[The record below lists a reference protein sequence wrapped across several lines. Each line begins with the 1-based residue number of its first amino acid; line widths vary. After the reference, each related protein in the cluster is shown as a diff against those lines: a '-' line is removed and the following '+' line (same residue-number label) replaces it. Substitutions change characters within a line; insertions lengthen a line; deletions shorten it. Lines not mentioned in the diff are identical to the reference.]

1 MRKHSFDA
9 DIDAYGGRGGSSH
22 DYEYDNFDEAR
33 TSGRRGQGG
42 GRRRRFDDEADVPLR
57 RGRLTDQERDR
68 LAAALIEAEDGLELP
83 EGADRWSTWGQGE
96 VGPEPYP
103 SWVITSE
110 AAVDTRLGVVKTGKE
125 AEVHLV
131 ERWVPEGDG
140 ERQGERVDAG
150 AGAGSFGADG
160 RPADGVSAG
169 AAAGGGQRV
178 LLAEKQYRSADHR
191 LFHRDA
197 GYLEGRRTRESR
209 LDRAIANRTTF
220 GRKLIAEQWA
230 AAEFAALC
238 GLWSAGAPVPYPVSR
253 LGTDLMLE
261 FIGDADGGAAPRLAQ
276 LRPSTEQLV
285 DLWEQLEDG
294 LAALARAGYTH
305 GDVSAYNVLVH
316 NGRLVLIDLPQV
328 VDVVVNPRGAEL
340 LARDVRNIGGWF
352 AARGLPQ
359 ADWQTDGLLRL
370 LRDEAGIRESK
381 DV

>member
-1 MRKHSFDA
+1 VRKHSFDA
-9 DIDAYGGRGGSSH
+9 DIDAYDGRGGSSH
-22 DYEYDNFDEAR
+22 EHDYEYTYDHNYGYDDNSDDYDEGAR
-33 TSGRRGQGG
+33 SGRRGQAA
-42 GRRRRFDDEADVPLR
+42 RRRRFDDEGDVPLR
-57 RGRLTDQERDR
+57 RGRLTDQERER
-68 LAAALIEAEDGLELP
+68 LAAALIEAEDGLALP

-131 ERWVPEGDG
+131 ERWVPEVGAG
-140 ERQGERVDAG
+140 PG
-150 AGAGSFGADG
+150 AGALDGTGA
-160 RPADGVSAG
+160 
-169 AAAGGGQRV
+169 GQRV
-178 LLAEKQYRSADHR
+178 LLAEKQYRSAEHR

-209 LDRAIANRTTF
+209 LDRAITNRTTF

-238 GLWSAGAPVPYPVSR
+238 GLWTAGAPVPYPVSR
-253 LGTDLMLE
+253 LGTDLLLE

-285 DLWEQLEDG
+285 DLWEQLTDG
-294 LAALARAGYTH
+294 LAALARTGFTH
-305 GDVSAYNVLVH
+305 GDLSAYNVLVH
-316 NGRLVLIDLPQV
+316 QGRLVLIDLPQV
-328 VDVVVNPRGAEL
+328 VDVVINPRGAEL
-340 LARDVRNIGGWF
+340 LARDVRNIAGWF

-359 ADWQTDGLLRL
+359 ADWQAEELLRV
-370 LRDEAGIRESK
+370 LRGEAGIAEAGG
-381 DV
+381 

>member
-9 DIDAYGGRGGSSH
+9 DVDAYDGRGGSSH
-22 DYEYDNFDEAR
+22 DHDYDHDYDDFDAAR
-33 TSGRRGQGG
+33 SAGRRGRGQG
-42 GRRRRFDDEADVPLR
+42 GRRRRFDDEADVSLR
-57 RGRLTDQERDR
+57 RGRLTDEERDR

-131 ERWVPEGDG
+131 ERWLPGGGG
-140 ERQGERVDAG
+140 EASVGPAG
-150 AGAGSFGADG
+150 
-160 RPADGVSAG
+160 V
-169 AAAGGGQRV
+169 GQRV

-209 LDRAIANRTTF
+209 IERAIANRTTF

-238 GLWSAGAPVPYPVSR
+238 GLWAAGAPVPYPVSR

-285 DLWEQLEDG
+285 DLWEQLTDG
-294 LAALARAGYTH
+294 LATLARAGFTH
-305 GDVSAYNVLVH
+305 GDLSAYNVLVH
-316 NGRLVLIDLPQV
+316 DGRLVLIDLPQV

-359 ADWQTDGLLRL
+359 AEWPADGLLRL
-370 LRDEAGIRESK
+370 LRDEAGIGDSK